1 MHPWLA
7 QENMVHSEIAKVSK
21 YMRNRNILRNV
32 LLSYAEKTN

>member
-7 QENMVHSEIAKVSK
+7 QENMVRSKIAKVSK